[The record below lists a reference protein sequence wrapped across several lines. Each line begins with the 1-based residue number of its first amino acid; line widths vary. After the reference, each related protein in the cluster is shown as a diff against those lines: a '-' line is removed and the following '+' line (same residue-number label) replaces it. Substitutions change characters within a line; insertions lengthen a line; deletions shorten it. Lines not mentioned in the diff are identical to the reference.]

1 MIISK
6 NNFYFGKRV
15 LVTGGAGF
23 VGSRLVEKLVAMGAR
38 VTVPMR
44 PKTSAAFLND
54 IKDRVEIVIA
64 ELNDL
69 QGVLKITKNKDIV
82 MHLAAVTGGL
92 HYNIRKADSYLF
104 RENILPFMNT
114 IEASRLNNVERF
126 LTVSSACVYPRYCA
140 IPTPEDEGFKD
151 LPEPTSLGYGWAK
164 RMQEFLSS
172 SYAKDYGMKIAI
184 ARPYNTYGPRDNFNP
199 KFSHA
204 IPAIIKRVFDGEN
217 PLIVWGNGEQSRSF
231 IYVDDFAMGLLE
243 TAEKYPIADP
253 LNIGSPEEIKIK
265 DLVKLII
272 KLSGK
277 KIGVVFDETKPI
289 GQPRRRCDN
298 RKAKEKIGFEA
309 KIGLEEGLKK
319 TIQWYKKYYK
329 E

>member
-1 MIISK
+1 MLTAK

-23 VGSRLVEKLVAMGAR
+23 VGSRLVEKLVALGAS
-38 VTVPMR
+38 VTVPIR
-44 PKTSAAFLND
+44 HKTNALFLNN
-54 IKDRVEIVIA
+54 IQNRIEITTVD
-64 ELNDL
+64 LNDWPN
-69 QGVLKITKNKDIV
+69 VLKITKNKDIV
-82 MHLAAVTGGL
+82 MHLAAITGGL
-92 HYNIRKADSYLF
+92 HYNMKMAGAYLF
-104 RENILPFMNT
+104 RENIMPFMNT

-126 LTVSSACVYPRYCA
+126 LTVSSACVYPRYCS
-140 IPTPEDEGFKD
+140 IPTPEDEGFRD
-151 LPEPTSLGYGWAK
+151 VPEPTSMGYGWAK

-184 ARPYNTYGPRDNFNP
+184 ARPYNTYGPRDNFDP

-204 IPAIIKRVFDGEN
+204 IPAIIKRVLDGES
-217 PLIVWGNGEQSRSF
+217 PLIVWGNGEQTRSF
-231 IYVDDFAMGLLE
+231 IYVDDFARGLLE
-243 TAEKYPIADP
+243 TAEKYPVADP

-272 KLSGK
+272 ELSGK
-277 KIGVVFDETKPI
+277 KTKVVFDKTEPI
-289 GQPRRRCDN
+289 GQPRRQCDN

-319 TIQWYKKYYK
+319 TIQWYKKHYK
-329 E
+329 K